1 MINNQNISKERLKE
15 IRAAN
20 AQKLIE
26 QMKYVGEYIVF
37 PTYKYDERLQI
48 HREDIPPPKEIYMA
62 VGYDPKFDSKQK
74 HYRRFYED
82 ELENIRDVMPK
93 SPFHTYEITKGQ
105 SRGLSN
111 SWFFED
117 EVDDAGQVSNIRNVG
132 YFKGII
138 SVINKEKQESTEVV
152 KQTRI
157 SILKESLNT
166 LSQYILE
173 KPFEFDYETLTTAE
187 GKEVFKAM
195 LIQLGCEDLHI
206 ESHFLRI
213 GYRDQLE
220 RLLMIKTEWLTRVY
234 ILEVNDLPAKDI
246 GGGWDP

>member
-1 MINNQNISKERLKE
+1 MINNQIMSKERLKFDRE
-15 IRAAN
+15 AN

-26 QMKYVGEYIVF
+26 QMKYVGEYIVY
-37 PTYKYDERLQI
+37 PTYTFDERLKI

-62 VGYDPKFDSKQK
+62 VGYDPKHDSKQK

-82 ELENIRDVMPK
+82 ELENINEIMPR
-93 SPFHTYEITKGQ
+93 SPFQSYEITKGQ

-111 SWFFED
+111 SWFSDD

-138 SVINKEKQESTEVV
+138 SVINKDKQESTELV

-157 SILKESLNT
+157 NILKDSLNT

-173 KPFEFDYETLTTAE
+173 KPFEFDYDSLSTAE
-187 GKEVFKAM
+187 GKEVFRAM
-195 LIQLGCEDLHI
+195 LLQLGCQDLHI
-206 ESHFLRI
+206 ENHFSKM
-213 GYRDQLE
+213 GYRAELE
-220 RLLMIKTEWLTRVY
+220 RLLMLKTEWLIRVY
-234 ILEVNDLPAKDI
+234 ILDVNDLPAKDI
-246 GGGWDP
+246 GGGCDP